1 MNIMNR
7 LAWRSLWKNRT
18 RTLVTIVGIILSAAM
33 FTAVATLG
41 VSLRQYM
48 VDITIYNTGDY
59 FIRFDN
65 ATAEDVE
72 AIQAREEISQLG
84 IAKTLGYVN
93 VGTEEKNQS
102 YILTALDENAFE
114 MRTILVKKGRL
125 PESPGEIAVPEHCLW
140 YLQAMAMAGELGETL
155 SVDVVPR
162 YEDEYYYDH
171 MPEFPIS
178 DIPSFTESY
187 VIVGILDSDSS
198 RMSDWRMEPM
208 NFITVDDGTHAF
220 HWARLFAKTADP
232 MDAYALQDAS
242 LSAVCSV
249 NSNLLNYY
257 GASRYTNIN
266 DLIYTVC
273 AILMVII
280 LACST

>member
-41 VSLRQYM
+41 VSLRQYL

-65 ATAEDVE
+65 ATAEEVE
-72 AIQAREEISQLG
+72 AIQAREEISRLG

-102 YILTALDENAFE
+102 YILTALDENALD

-125 PESPGEIAVPEHCLW
+125 PEAPGEIAVPEHCLW
-140 YLQAMAMAGELGETL
+140 YLQAMAMA
-155 SVDVVPR
+155 
-162 YEDEYYYDH
+162 
-171 MPEFPIS
+171 
-178 DIPSFTESY
+178 
-187 VIVGILDSDSS
+187 
-198 RMSDWRMEPM
+198 
-208 NFITVDDGTHAF
+208 
-220 HWARLFAKTADP
+220 
-232 MDAYALQDAS
+232 
-242 LSAVCSV
+242 
-249 NSNLLNYY
+249 
-257 GASRYTNIN
+257 
-266 DLIYTVC
+266 
-273 AILMVII
+273 
-280 LACST
+280 